1 MGKMEAKKLPDFSK
15 MTLEEIARFWDEH
28 DSTDYWDQMKEA
40 KVEFKEPLD
49 ETLSIKIHSADLA
62 RLKALAR
69 KQGLGHTTLVRA
81 WIKEKLEREMK
92 KKA

>member
-1 MGKMEAKKLPDFSK
+1 M
-15 MTLEEIARFWDEH
+15 
-28 DSTDYWDQMKEA
+28 
-40 KVEFKEPLD
+40 EFKEPLD

>member
-1 MGKMEAKKLPDFSK
+1 MKAKKLPDFSK

-28 DSTDYWDQMKEA
+28 DSADYWDQMEEA
-40 KVEFKEPLD
+40 RVEVKEPLD
-49 ETLSIKIHSADLA
+49 ETLSIKIHLADLA

>member
-1 MGKMEAKKLPDFSK
+1 MGEMKAKKLPDFSK
-15 MTLEEIARFWDEH
+15 MTMEEIASFWDEH
-28 DSTDYWDQMKEA
+28 DSTDYRDQMKEA

-81 WIKEKLEREMK
+81 WIKEKLREMGK
-92 KKA
+92 K